1 MVVSLS
7 SEVMKER
14 SEIKFK
20 MNDLTWII
28 FE

>member
-14 SEIKFK
+14 FEIKFK
-20 MNDLTWII
+20 INDLTWII